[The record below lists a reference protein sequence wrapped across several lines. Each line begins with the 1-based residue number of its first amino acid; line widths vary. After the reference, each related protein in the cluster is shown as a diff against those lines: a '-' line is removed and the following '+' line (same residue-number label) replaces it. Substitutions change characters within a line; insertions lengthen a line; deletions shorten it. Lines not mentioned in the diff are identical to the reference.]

1 MGMSTGGQGGGSM
14 LSEIN
19 VTPLVD
25 VMLVLLI
32 IFMVATPMIVEA
44 ELERRQI
51 EMDLPVTRDN
61 PDRVN
66 PDEIRE
72 IILEINGQLQ
82 VFIGETM
89 IADCSAQ
96 RAGTAR
102 DRFESCFEDVEKA
115 IGANEKLKADGR
127 LYLMADTEIPYGF
140 VVGTMNRVRRA
151 GVPKVGMVTN
161 PEYLTDG
168 R

>member
-1 MGMSTGGQGGGSM
+1 M

-32 IFMVATPMIVEA
+32 IFMVTTPLIVEV

-61 PDRVN
+61 PEKVN
-66 PDEIRE
+66 PDDIRE
-72 IILEINGQLQ
+72 MILEINGQLQ
-82 VFIGETM
+82 VHIGETM
-89 IADCSAQ
+89 ISDCSAQ
-96 RAGTAR
+96 LTGVAR
-102 DRFESCFEDVEKA
+102 DRFEACFDEVEKA
-115 IGANEKLKADGR
+115 IGENEKLKADGR

-151 GVPKVGMVTN
+151 GVPRVGMVTN
-161 PEYLTDG
+161 PEYLAAPEATG
-168 R
+168 K